1 MSNWRETINNE
12 FEGRIYETGSD
23 LQSALRLQHDYDTLR
38 PPQRAVIKRIATE
51 CNEFGHTISFDQLK
65 SHRRYSIG
73 RGLIDLLM
81 SDNCDE
87 LLISS
92 ICFSIQGV
100 LFKSAGGAIGHL
112 DAIEAEQFAKYCRA
126 IRWDEQDIEYDSD
139 SNIFQF
145 PNTQKVG
152 K

>member
-1 MSNWRETINNE
+1 MSNWKEIINNE

-23 LQSALRLQHDYDTLR
+23 LQSALRLQQDYDTLR
-38 PPQRAVIKRIATE
+38 PPQRAVIKRIAME

-126 IRWDEQDIEYDSD
+126 IRWDEQDIEYDSE

>member
-1 MSNWRETINNE
+1 MSNWKETINNE
-12 FEGRIYETGSD
+12 FEGRIYETGGD
-23 LQSALRLQHDYDTLR
+23 LQSALRLQDDFDTLR
-38 PPQRAVIKRIATE
+38 PQQRAILKRIATE

-65 SHRRYSIG
+65 SHRRYLIG
-73 RGLIDLLM
+73 RGLIDLIL